1 VIQTIRVRQA
11 GAFLVLLVGLL
22 ASGLIAISSLN
33 ALAEEFDAG
42 MEQVAR
48 VTTMGSNLQ
57 RDVLELIFAAEG
69 YLASGERSQKER
81 FAQLAGRTQGTAKLY
96 RESQALSTQDARL
109 IERLTAALTS
119 LEVEFARAHALYDVG
134 RRTEARQL
142 ADELQPLAGDVV
154 GLISVL
160 GAQQVRLLEES
171 TATLEKRARERSRYV
186 FGILLIALLTGGTL
200 AYATVRSID
209 RPLAELVTAAK
220 RFGEGH
226 LRTRVGTSGMP
237 KEFADLGFS
246 FNAMASS
253 MTDVAGQVV
262 STASQLSSSAADFSS
277 ISEQVAS
284 STHEVALAMGEISEG
299 ADKQVDSL
307 SETAAAVVEL
317 RDGTLKI
324 ESEANR
330 NRELSHSIREQTG
343 QSQDSVRQAVSLLL
357 TLKGFVH
364 GSALEFEG
372 LQDATDHI
380 TGFVRRIASIAEQT
394 HLLSLNAAI
403 EAAHAGH
410 EGRGFAVVAD
420 EVGKLAAEADGAATE
435 VEEVVAKLR
444 ERVGAAV
451 VKMQEGEGQVV
462 QVEGVARGAEDALD
476 AIAAGLAKVAQAS
489 DQALATVERS
499 RTLLDQVAGHVES
512 VTATATGHASRS
524 QDVSAAVQ
532 EQSATTQQIS
542 ASVTQLVAAAEDL
555 RRLVGEWEV

>member
-1 VIQTIRVRQA
+1 MIQTIRARQA
-11 GAFLVLLVGLL
+11 GAFLVLLLGML
-22 ASGLIAISSLN
+22 ASGLIGIRSLN
-33 ALAEEFDAG
+33 RLAEEFDTS

-48 VTTMGSNLQ
+48 VTTIGSNLQ

-69 YLASGERSQKER
+69 YLASGERNQKER

-96 RESQALSTQDARL
+96 RESQALSAQDARL
-109 IERLTAALTS
+109 IERLTEALTS

-142 ADELQPLAGDVV
+142 ADELTPLAGDVV

-160 GAQQVRLLEES
+160 GAQQARLLEAS
-171 TATLEKRARERSRYV
+171 TAALEERARERSRYV
-186 FGILLIALLTGGTL
+186 FGILLIALLVGAGL

-209 RPLAELVTAAK
+209 RPLAQLGIAAK
-220 RFGEGH
+220 QFGEGH

-299 ADKQVDSL
+299 ADKQADSL

-317 RDGTLKI
+317 RDGALKI

-330 NRELSHSIREQTG
+330 NRKLSHSIHEQTG

-357 TLKGFVH
+357 TLKESVH

-380 TGFVRRIASIAEQT
+380 TSFVRRIASIAEQT

-451 VKMQEGEGQVV
+451 VKMQQGEGQVV
-462 QVEGVARGAEDALD
+462 RVEGVARGAEDALD

-499 RTLLDQVAGHVES
+499 RTLLDQVAGHIES
-512 VTATATGHASRS
+512 VTATATAHASRS